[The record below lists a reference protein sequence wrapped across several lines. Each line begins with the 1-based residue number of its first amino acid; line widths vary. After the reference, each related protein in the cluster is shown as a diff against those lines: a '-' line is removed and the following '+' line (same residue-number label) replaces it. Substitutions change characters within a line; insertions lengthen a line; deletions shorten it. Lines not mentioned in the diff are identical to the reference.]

1 MAFRSLSDMDVKSGA
16 DAGNAWSASVVFD
29 WPTRV
34 ITLECWDNNVEIRL
48 SEDDTVYTDALE
60 VDPDRPLV
68 IPYQGRYHQHKNE
81 TSGKVSKYQFAG
93 LV

>member
-29 WPTRV
+29 FETRV
-34 ITLECWDNNVEIRL
+34 LSMECWGNNMEIRL
-48 SEDDTVYTDALE
+48 SEDDSVYTDSLE
-60 VDPDRPLV
+60 IDPDRPLV
-68 IPYQGRYHQHKNE
+68 IPFQSRYHQHKNE
-81 TSGKVSKYQFAG
+81 TVGKVSKYQVAG